1 MTPTLHTMR
10 QQHWAFFEG
19 ISGSKAY
26 GLDRPGSDMDIKGIF
41 VLPQDRFYGL
51 DTVTQ
56 LTDEKNDTVFYELGR
71 VVELLLKNNP
81 NLLELLALSPQHIL
95 YQDPLFELFRAELFL
110 SKLCKDT
117 FAGYAVS
124 QIKKARGLNKKVLN
138 PMGKERKSLL
148 HFCWVTVENQT
159 VPLLQW
165 LQDNKLQQEQCGLVN
180 MDHMKGMYGVFV
192 DRSGD
197 LNFQGVLRKMNSSV
211 PATSSIPKGYPLS
224 AYVYVNQDGF
234 ATYCKDYKAYWDWVD
249 KRNDL
254 RYENTISHG
263 KNYDAK
269 NMMHTFR
276 LLNMAE
282 EILETGKILVY
293 RNDREELLRIRDG
306 EFEYDEL
313 LKKAEKKLAR
323 IEEVATRSQLPAK
336 PDRLKAEQLLVQ
348 IREEMYARASS

>member
-10 QQHWAFFEG
+10 QQHWTFFEG

-26 GLDRPGSDMDIKGIF
+26 GLDRPGSDTDIKGIF
-41 VLPQDRFYGL
+41 VLPQERFYGL
-51 DTVTQ
+51 NTVTQ

-81 NLLELLALSPQHIL
+81 NVIELLGLKSEHIL
-95 YQDPLFELFRAELFL
+95 FQDPLFELLMPEIFL

-117 FAGYAVS
+117 FAGYAMS

-138 PMGKERKSLL
+138 PMEQERKSLL
-148 HFCWVTVENQT
+148 HFCWVTVENKS

-165 LQDNKLQQEQCGLVN
+165 LQDNQLQQEQCGLVN
-180 MDHMKGMYGVFV
+180 MDHMKGMYGLFV
-192 DRSGD
+192 DKSGG
-197 LNFQGVLRKMNSSV
+197 LNFQGVLRKMNSSL
-211 PATSSIPKGYPLS
+211 PATSSVPKGYPLS

-282 EILETGKILVY
+282 EILETGQVFVF

-313 LKKAEKKLAR
+313 LIKAEKKLAR
-323 IEEVATRSQLPAK
+323 IEEVASRSQLPAK

-348 IREEMYARASS
+348 IRQDMYARASG

>member
-1 MTPTLHTMR
+1 MTPTLTTMR
-10 QQHWAFFEG
+10 QQHWTFFEG

-26 GLDRPGSDMDIKGIF
+26 GLDRPGSDTDIKGIF
-41 VLPQDRFYGL
+41 VLPQERFYGL
-51 DTVTQ
+51 NTVTQ
-56 LTDEKNDTVFYELGR
+56 LTDERNDVVFYELGR
-71 VVELLLKNNP
+71 VVELLLKSNP
-81 NLLELLALSPQHIL
+81 NLLELLGLSPQHIL
-95 YQDPLFELFRAELFL
+95 FQDPLFELLKPEMFL

-124 QIKKARGLNKKVLN
+124 QIKKARGLNKKGLN
-138 PMGKERKSLL
+138 PIGKERKSLL
-148 HFCWVTVENQT
+148 HFCWVTVANQT

-165 LQDNKLQQEQCGLVN
+165 LQDNDLQQEQCGLVN
-180 MDHMKGMYGVFV
+180 MDHIKGVFALFI
-192 DRSGD
+192 DKSGD
-197 LNFQGVLRKMNSSV
+197 LNFQGVLRKKNSSL

-224 AYVYVNQDGF
+224 AYVYVNQDGY
-234 ATYCKDYKAYWDWVD
+234 ATYCKDYKAYWDWVE

-282 EILETGKILVY
+282 EILETGQIFVY
-293 RNDREELLRIRDG
+293 RKDREELLRIRDG

-313 LKKAEKKLAR
+313 LTRAENKLAR
-323 IEEVATRSQLPAK
+323 IEDAASSSQLPAM
-336 PDRLKAEQLLVQ
+336 PDRLKAEKLLVQ
-348 IREEMYARASS
+348 IRQEIYRR